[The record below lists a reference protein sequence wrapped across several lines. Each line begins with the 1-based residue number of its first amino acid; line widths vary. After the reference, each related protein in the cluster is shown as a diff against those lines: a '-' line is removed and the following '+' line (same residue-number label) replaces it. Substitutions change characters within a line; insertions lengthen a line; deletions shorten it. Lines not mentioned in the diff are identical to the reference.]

1 MVLIASISENMKRCL
16 TLRIKC
22 DREYAIALNAM
33 VLQVPAIRFL
43 RQCFG
48 SGSALILVG
57 WGRIRIHE
65 CKSDPQK

>member
-1 MVLIASISENMKRCL
+1 MVLIANISENMKRCL

-43 RQCFG
+43 WCLG